1 MKISLMEGA
10 KNSGAD
16 IPSNTLI
23 GLLPHYP
30 EDFAS
35 EDLRMLF
42 AIEKKE
48 KWKTS
53 LKERDRET
61 KTQKKPA

>member
-1 MKISLMEGA
+1 MERA

-16 IPSNTLI
+16 IPSNTLT
-23 GLLPHYP
+23 GLLPHCP

-42 AIEKKE
+42 AVEKKE
-48 KWKTS
+48 K
-53 LKERDRET
+53 
-61 KTQKKPA
+61 

>member
-1 MKISLMEGA
+1 MERA

-16 IPSNTLI
+16 IPSNTLT

-42 AIEKKE
+42 AVEKKE
-48 KWKTS
+48 KWTTN

-61 KTQKKPA
+61 KIQNKPA